1 MVRPASQALKTL
13 AGLVAVSAVLSAATG
28 CVAPATPHAPSVT
41 APVTVRVRTADRIVS
56 IPLEE
61 YVLGSAL
68 SEVSPVGETPSTVA
82 RIFEVQA
89 VLARTY
95 ALAHMGRHEKD
106 GYDLCDA
113 THCQL
118 YEPGRIGPSR
128 FTEAA
133 RQAVEATRGLV
144 LVSGL
149 HAVDALYHSDCG
161 GHTAAADAVWGG
173 APVSYLPGTIDD
185 VPTLTHRKWQ
195 FDLPLTRLRTALNLD
210 ARTAVGRRLD
220 RISVVARDDSGRAA
234 RLEVKGTTT
243 RVVTGEQ
250 FRTVLN
256 QTFGD
261 RAVMSTRFQ
270 IAKLP
275 SALRLTGTGFGHG
288 VGLCQVGAAA
298 RARQAEPVAAILA
311 AYFPGANLV
320 PVRSVMAQA
329 DMNLFGGRT
338 AVLLKSP

>member
-1 MVRPASQALKTL
+1 MSRPLPRLLVATIVALALSTL
-13 AGLVAVSAVLSAATG
+13 AA
-28 CVAPATPHAPSVT
+28 CVAPAPTTPRAPSVT
-41 APVTVRVRTADRIVS
+41 APMIVRVKTGDRILS

-61 YVLGSAL
+61 YVLASAL
-68 SEVSPVGETPSTVA
+68 SEVSPVGEAPATVA
-82 RIFEVQA
+82 RIFEVQT

-95 ALAHMGRHEKD
+95 ALAHLGRHQKD
-106 GYDLCDA
+106 GYDLCDG

-118 YEPGRIGPSR
+118 YDPARVGPSR
-128 FTEAA
+128 FTDAA
-133 RQAVEATRGLV
+133 RQAADVTRGLV

-149 HAVDALYHSDCG
+149 RPVDALFHSDCG

-173 APVSYLPGTIDD
+173 PPVTYLPGTIDE

-220 RISVVARDDSGRAA
+220 RLSIVRRDESGRAA
-234 RLEVKGTTT
+234 RIEVKGTTT
-243 RVVTGEQ
+243 HVVSGEEL
-250 FRTVLN
+250 RAVLN

-261 RAVMSTRFQ
+261 RAIMSTRFQ
-270 IAKLP
+270 IAQTT
-275 SALRLTGTGFGHG
+275 SAIRLTGTGFGHG

-311 AYFPGANLV
+311 AYFPGAGLAPARTV
-320 PVRSVMAQA
+320 TLQA
-329 DMNLFGGRT
+329 DANVMGPRE
-338 AVLLKSP
+338 AQLLKSP